1 MRAYDPVTVAIP
13 LAYRFEKIMLEKKSL
28 PSGDEV
34 KTILKELGLEE
45 LYSGKG
51 LALLRNQDVVVLVFP
66 RESLVID
73 VIPAT
78 GEVSDALE
86 VIAYHDRKLNALIL
100 EVLPAN
106 DIEYEGNIGVE
117 PAIISLES
125 GELESAPVF
134 GDFREEEDGIYLVI
148 DKDTLQRWKESGKL
162 DVCPICGG
170 ELSWRGKKAICLDC
184 GYGVKVVEE

>member
-13 LAYRFEKIMLEKKSL
+13 LAYRLEKIMLEKKSL

-134 GDFREEEDGIYLVI
+134 GDFREGEDGIYLVI
-148 DKDTLQRWKESGKL
+148 DKDTFQRWKESGKL

-170 ELSWRGKKAICLDC
+170 GLSWRGKKAICLDC

>member
-1 MRAYDPVTVAIP
+1 MRAYDPIMVAVP
-13 LAYRFEKIMLEKKSL
+13 LAYRLEKIMLERKSL

-34 KTILKELGLEE
+34 KAILKEMGLEE

-51 LALLRNQDVVVLVFP
+51 LALLRNRDVAVLLFP
-66 RESLVID
+66 RENLVVDI
-73 VIPAT
+73 IPAT
-78 GEVSDALE
+78 GEVSDSLE

-125 GELESAPVF
+125 GELESAPVLGEF
-134 GDFREEEDGIYLVI
+134 EEEEDGVYLVV
-148 DKDTLQRWKESGKL
+148 DRDTFRRWKESGKL

-170 ELSWRGKKAICLDC
+170 ELSWRGKKAVCLDC

>member
-13 LAYRFEKIMLEKKSL
+13 LAYRLEKVILERKSL

-34 KTILKELGLEE
+34 KEILKELGLEE

-51 LALLRNQDVVVLVFP
+51 LSLLRNRDVVVLVFP
-66 RESLVID
+66 RENLVID

-117 PAIISLES
+117 PAIISLDS

-134 GDFREEEDGIYLVI
+134 GEFKEEGGEIYLVV
-148 DKDTLQRWKESGKL
+148 DRDTFQRWKESGKL
-162 DVCPICGG
+162 DVCPVCGG
-170 ELSWRGKKAICLDC
+170 ELSWRGKKAVCLDC
-184 GYGVKVVEE
+184 GYRVKVVEE

>member
-13 LAYRFEKIMLEKKSL
+13 LAYRLEKIMLEKKSL

-106 DIEYEGNIGVE
+106 DIEYEGGNIGVE

-125 GELESAPVF
+125 GELESAPPSS
-134 GDFREEEDGIYLVI
+134 E
-148 DKDTLQRWKESGKL
+148 TLGK
-162 DVCPICGG
+162 GG
-170 ELSWRGKKAICLDC
+170 KMGFTS
-184 GYGVKVVEE
+184 